1 MNINLLLELNGL
13 SCALSSFCL
22 NQWNQLKIHG
32 FLRGLERVPS
42 LSVSL
47 SVFLHAFL
55 FVFFY
60 RFRGTLLGSH
70 VQLIYTAC
78 ARAFSLS
85 FSPDTNRFVKFLV
98 LLMILQLYG
107 VDSFVAGGFVHRAP
121 GGLFLNEEGSLSL
134 SVVFVLPFSARRK
147 GNLVP

>member
-1 MNINLLLELNGL
+1 MKSVENSWLFTRFGTCSKLKRKLECIFACIFVCL
-13 SCALSSFCL
+13 FC
-22 NQWNQLKIHG
+22 
-32 FLRGLERVPS
+32 
-42 LSVSL
+42 
-47 SVFLHAFL
+47 
-55 FVFFY
+55 Y